1 MFNFQQVR
9 DVVRNMEQPVM
20 SFYLQVSNELQE
32 NQADQPAWSIYVKNI
47 LRSND
52 QELNDKQNGGK
63 WRVVR
68 DRALAYFD
76 GYQPTSRG
84 LVAFFSANSEQ
95 IYELPI
101 APQENASSFGEPLI
115 VPLLWLMDEFERYLV
130 ILIDQEQAQ
139 VFSTYLGDMHLE
151 RELKSDRHQFDF
163 QQITLFHPP
172 SAPQRTGGQPTSG
185 SEKDLFD
192 DMMQEW
198 INRLY
203 RDVAQKV
210 REFVQREG
218 RHRIIIGGAEKSA
231 MALKDLLH
239 EEVMQDFV
247 TILPITMH
255 DSPQQII
262 EKVLPAAVEYER
274 KTEMELVNQVID
286 YAKAGGRAALG
297 EKDVQDALEQQRVE
311 LLVMPWPG
319 GGLDNETMQ
328 AYTLKAMESS
338 SKFELVHG
346 DAADRLMQEGKVG
359 ARLYYAVTP
368 V

>member
-1 MFNFQQVR
+1 MFNIQQVR
-9 DVVRNMEQPVM
+9 DVVRNMEQPVL

-32 NQADQPAWSIYVKNI
+32 NQSDQPAWSIYVKNI
-47 LRSND
+47 LRTRD
-52 QELNDKQNGGK
+52 QETNNQSGGDWK
-63 WRVVR
+63 TVR
-68 DRALAYFD
+68 DRAMAYFD

-84 LVAFFSANSEQ
+84 LVAFFSASDQQ

-101 APQENASSFGEPLI
+101 APQENASSFGEPLVI
-115 VPLLWLMDEFERYLV
+115 PLLWLMDEFEPYV
-130 ILIDQEQAQ
+130 VVLIDQEHAQ
-139 VFSTYLGDMHLE
+139 VFSTYLGDMQLE

-163 QQITLFHPP
+163 QQITMFHPP

-203 RDVAQKV
+203 RDVADKV
-210 REFVQREG
+210 REYVQKNG
-218 RHRIIIGGAEKSA
+218 RHRLIIGGAEKSA
-231 MALKDLLH
+231 MALKDMLH

-247 TILPITMH
+247 AILPITMH
-255 DSPQQII
+255 DSRQQII
-262 EKVLPAAVEYER
+262 EKILPAADEYER
-274 KTEMELVNQVID
+274 KTEIELVNQVID
-286 YAKAGGRAALG
+286 YAKAGGRGALG

-319 GGLDNETMQ
+319 SGLDDETMQ
-328 AYTLKAMESS
+328 AYTLKAMDSS

-346 DAADRLMQEGKVG
+346 EAADRLMEEGKVG